1 MKAPYIAKLP
11 PLNRRGFLRGSGV
24 ALMLPF
30 LGAMEPAFHPKMR
43 ADSSSKAPRRFL
55 GICNNLGVL
64 PGRFFPKE
72 TGRNF
77 KLSPYLEELKAHRND
92 LTVFSGLSHP
102 GVDGSHSSDV
112 SFLTAAP
119 HPASGGFRNSISLDQ
134 YIAGKI
140 GHQTRFPSLTLGVN
154 AKEGRRSLS
163 WTDAGVLI
171 PCENKITEVYKQ
183 LFLQG
188 SKKEV
193 NHQMRRLQLGQS
205 IMDTVAADSKSLARR
220 LDASDR
226 GRLDQYLTA
235 IREVERRMLKS
246 REWIKRPKP
255 KAPFPLPD
263 EPSARSKYM
272 EKTRLM
278 YKMALLA
285 FQTDSTRSISL
296 LLDSN
301 NSPTIHVDGTT
312 ISDGYHNLSHHGKGE
327 SKLQQLDAIDRAH
340 MKLLNGML
348 DDLKGIQDQEGTLLD
363 HSLILFGSN
372 FGDANKHTTDNMPI
386 LVAGGNLKH
395 GQHLAFDRK
404 RNYPLPNLFVTMLQS
419 MGIKTDQFAS
429 STGTLRGLNLG

>member
-205 IMDTVAADSKSLARR
+205 IMDTVAADSKL
-220 LDASDR
+220 
-226 GRLDQYLTA
+226 
-235 IREVERRMLKS
+235 
-246 REWIKRPKP
+246 
-255 KAPFPLPD
+255 
-263 EPSARSKYM
+263 
-272 EKTRLM
+272 
-278 YKMALLA
+278 
-285 FQTDSTRSISL
+285 
-296 LLDSN
+296 
-301 NSPTIHVDGTT
+301 
-312 ISDGYHNLSHHGKGE
+312 
-327 SKLQQLDAIDRAH
+327 
-340 MKLLNGML
+340 
-348 DDLKGIQDQEGTLLD
+348 
-363 HSLILFGSN
+363 SLI
-372 FGDANKHTTDNMPI
+372 HI
-386 LVAGGNLKH
+386 
-395 GQHLAFDRK
+395 
-404 RNYPLPNLFVTMLQS
+404 
-419 MGIKTDQFAS
+419 
-429 STGTLRGLNLG
+429 